1 MEREELLQALRNADA
16 AGDTAGA
23 QRLAQLIS
31 ETPAAKSPEPANQE
45 SGFRLG
51 GFYEN
56 IVGEGDVD
64 TPGELLGQYIR
75 GGTAAVARGLA
86 DVPALPAN
94 LAQLGAMG
102 VEKALG
108 MEEPSMVSRALAA
121 LPDTRK
127 MLEAVPLIGPESRY
141 QAPGTAGE
149 YISTAG
155 EFAGGAG
162 GSARLGKIAASRLA
176 GGGKAVKDIGATAGD
191 VLRYGAAPGFASEAA
206 GQATEGSPI
215 EPYARTVAGLGTS
228 LLAAPRSAK
237 YTRGA
242 DPDELAMANRL
253 GAAGVKPTA
262 GQLADSPSLMRAEGT
277 SGPTGKQL
285 EGFTIAT
292 LRSAGNTVDKR
303 ATAPVLRRTQNT
315 ITKGM
320 NDILKDVDVPIDT
333 NLGQRTLTVADDYFA
348 GSAGRKIPPALRS
361 INDSLLDLST
371 QPNGVSKIPASDLR
385 KWRTTAGIYTTSKE
399 EMTRAAAHALRE
411 LIDDASEAAL
421 TSLGRADD
429 IGKLGV
435 LRNQY
440 RNFLTIAD
448 ASTKGGRQG
457 ARGILTPERVS
468 SASTR
473 TVGKI
478 NRATGKGTDLT
489 ELANDALA
497 MIGAAPT
504 TEAGALRR
512 VALGVGGGAGSGAAV
527 GSLVGGG
534 LPGAMIGAGVGATA
548 PLMVQ
553 GLARNPLVQNLL
565 TNPSALTQS
574 APVLPGLLS
583 Q

>member
-16 AGDTAGA
+16 AGDTAAA
-23 QRLAQLIS
+23 QRLAPLIS
-31 ETPAAKSPEPANQE
+31 ETPAAKSPETAKQE
-45 SGFRLG
+45 RTLG
-51 GFYEN
+51 QTIYEN
-56 IVGEGDVD
+56 VIGSGEVD
-64 TPGELLGQYIR
+64 TPGERLGQYIR
-75 GGTAAVARGLA
+75 GGTAAVARGIA

-102 VEKALG
+102 VEKAFG
-108 MEEPSMVSRALAA
+108 MEEPSMVSRGLAA
-121 LPDTRK
+121 LPDTRE
-127 MLEAVPLIGPESRY
+127 MLGAVPVIGPESEY
-141 QAPGTAGE
+141 VAPGTAGE
-149 YISTAG
+149 FISTAG

-162 GSARLGKIAASRLA
+162 ASAGPRAM
-176 GGGKAVKDIGATAGD
+176 
-191 VLRYGAAPGFASEAA
+191 LRYGVAPGVTSEAA
-206 GQATEGSPI
+206 GQATEGMDV
-215 EPYARTVAGLGTS
+215 EPYARAVTGLGTS

-242 DPDELAMANRL
+242 GPDELEMANRL

-277 SGPTGKQL
+277 SGPTGEQL
-285 EGFTIAT
+285 EGFTRAT
-292 LRSAGNTVDKR
+292 LRSAGNPVDKR
-303 ATAPVLRRTQNT
+303 ATAPALRRTQNN

-320 NDILKDVDVPIDT
+320 NDILKDVDVPITTD
-333 NLGQRTLTVADDYFA
+333 LGQRTLSVADDYFA
-348 GSAGRKIPPALRS
+348 GSAGNKLPPSLRR
-361 INDSLLDLST
+361 INDSLLDVST
-371 QPNGVSKIPASDLR
+371 QPGGVSKIPASDLR
-385 KWRTTAGIYTTSKE
+385 KWRTTAGIHTTSRE
-399 EMTRAAAHALRE
+399 EMTRAAAHALRD

-429 IGKLGV
+429 IDKLGV

-512 VALGVGGGAGSGAAV
+512 VALGVGGGAGSGAAI
-527 GSLVGGG
+527 GSFMGGG
-534 LPGAMIGAGVGATA
+534 IPGAMIGAGVGATA

>member
-16 AGDTAGA
+16 AGDTAAA

-31 ETPAAKSPEPANQE
+31 ETPAAKSPETAKQE
-45 SGFRLG
+45 RTLG
-51 GFYEN
+51 QTIYEN
-56 IVGEGDVD
+56 VIGSGEVD
-64 TPGELLGQYIR
+64 TPGERLGQYIR
-75 GGTAAVARGLA
+75 GGTAAVARGIA

-102 VEKALG
+102 VEKAFG
-108 MEEPSMVSRALAA
+108 MEEPSMVSRGLAA
-121 LPDTRK
+121 LPDTRE
-127 MLEAVPLIGPESRY
+127 MLGAVPVIGPESEY
-141 QAPGTAGE
+141 VAPGTAGE
-149 YISTAG
+149 FISTAG

-162 GSARLGKIAASRLA
+162 ASAGPRAM
-176 GGGKAVKDIGATAGD
+176 
-191 VLRYGAAPGFASEAA
+191 LRYGVAPGVTSEAA
-206 GQATEGSPI
+206 GQATEGMDV
-215 EPYARTVAGLGTS
+215 EPYARAVTGLGTS

-242 DPDELAMANRL
+242 GPDELEMANRL

-277 SGPTGKQL
+277 SGPTGEQL
-285 EGFTIAT
+285 EGFTRAT

-303 ATAPVLRRTQNT
+303 ATAPALRRTQNN

-320 NDILKDVDVPIDT
+320 NDILKDVDVPITTD
-333 NLGQRTLTVADDYFA
+333 LGQRTLSVADDYFA
-348 GSAGRKIPPALRS
+348 GSAGNKLPPSLRR
-361 INDSLLDLST
+361 INDSLLDVST
-371 QPNGVSKIPASDLR
+371 QPGGVSKIPASDLR
-385 KWRTTAGIYTTSKE
+385 KWRTTAGIHTTSRE
-399 EMTRAAAHALRE
+399 EMTRAAAHALRD

-429 IGKLGV
+429 IDKLGV

-512 VALGVGGGAGSGAAV
+512 VALGVGGGAGSGAAI
-527 GSLVGGG
+527 GSFMGGG
-534 LPGAMIGAGVGATA
+534 IPGAMIGAGVGATA